1 MGDSQ
6 TFSGSFE
13 LNTNAWDSDNLKI
26 VSVVQNSATSEIFQA
41 HQININNFDSDDDGI
56 LSSEDNCPNLF
67 NPNQEDIDNDGIGD
81 ACDICDN
88 ANVWVQGNINGE
100 IDIDQSYTIDIFDLL
115 TLSENVSQGETSSCS
130 YEISDVNEDNNINQL
145 DIFQFIAL
153 IMSQGS

>member
-1 MGDSQ
+1 MLYSESGYNQ
-6 TFSGSFE
+6 TAIIATINQALE
-13 LNTNAWDSDNLKI
+13 DLPSDLD
-26 VSVVQNSATSEIFQA
+26 EDG
-41 HQININNFDSDDDGI
+41 FDVDI
-56 LSSEDNCPNLF
+56 DNCPEIY
-67 NPNQEDIDNDGIGD
+67 NPTQSDIDEDGKGD

-115 TLSENVSQGETSSCS
+115 TLSENVSSGETSICS